1 MRNAI
6 STGQW
11 SSWLILF
18 LVQYCGGL
26 APAHAAELPKRFAV
40 ISACPVA
47 SVSDRVKPSSDV
59 SLHPLQSRRFSRSG
73 GFRSPKFELF
83 DKGLSGGIAGRS
95 DAILLQTFCKA
106 LSSRTVS
113 RFRIR
118 APPSVLLIHSRLPTV
133 RVGETVAARPSQ
145 Q

>member
-1 MRNAI
+1 M
-6 STGQW
+6 
-11 SSWLILF
+11 WLLLF
-18 LVQYCGGL
+18 LLQCCGGL
-26 APAHAAELPKRFAV
+26 GGGFCTLPKRFAV
-40 ISACPVA
+40 ISTCPVA
-47 SVSDRVKPSSDV
+47 CVSDRVKPSSDA
-59 SLHPLQSRRFSRSG
+59 SFHQLQRRRFFRSG
-73 GFRSPKFELF
+73 CFRSPKFELF